1 MSDYGLY
8 HDDDN
13 TELGQARIL
22 VMGVGGGG
30 GNAVENMVQQGVS
43 GVTFV
48 CANTDRQALDTLTV
62 PNKFQLGAESNR
74 GLGAGANPEVGRAAA
89 EADEDEIRGILRE
102 YDMVFITAGMGG
114 GTGTGAAPV
123 IARIAKEMELLTVAV
138 VTTPFKFEG
147 GKRAKAAKN
156 GIEELSNYVN
166 SIITIPNEKLQ
177 SVYRNLT
184 MAEAFKK
191 ANDVLLYGVQG
202 LIQAI
207 RTAGD
212 INIDFND
219 VRTVMSAKGYA
230 MMGIGRASGDDRAR
244 QAAEKAIRSPLLDD
258 LRLENAQGLLINIT
272 AADLM
277 MNEPTEIADIVGGIT
292 DLDEGNIFYGIV
304 KDESMGD
311 DIQVTVIATG
321 LSMDEHPKVDAR
333 QVYAA
338 PTPSVQPIA
347 QHQQPTVS
355 PQPMTNTPTEG
366 RKYDVDQYLKNQHR

>member
-1 MSDYGLY
+1 MSDYGIY
-8 HDDDN
+8 HDDESA
-13 TELGQARIL
+13 TVGQARLL

-48 CANTDRQALDTLTV
+48 CANTDRQALDSLTV
-62 PNKFQLGAESNR
+62 PNKFQLGAQSTR

-89 EADEDEIRGILRE
+89 EADEDEIRGVLQE
-102 YDMVFITAGMGG
+102 YDMIFITAGMGG

-123 IARIAKEMELLTVAV
+123 IARIAKEMDKLVVAV

-147 GKRAKAAKN
+147 GKRAKAAKS
-156 GIEELSNYVN
+156 GIEQLSNYVD

-184 MAEAFKK
+184 MSEAFKK

-202 LIQAI
+202 LIQTI

-212 INIDFND
+212 INVDFND

-230 MMGIGRASGDDRAR
+230 MMGVGRASGDDRAR

-272 AADLM
+272 AAELM
-277 MNEPTEIADIVGGIT
+277 MSEPTEIADIVGGIT
-292 DLDEGNIFYGIV
+292 DLDEGNIFYGFV

-321 LSMDEHPKVDAR
+321 LSMEERPKVAPS
-333 QVYAA
+333 QVYATPKESVQLSA
-338 PTPSVQPIA
+338 QVQPMTQTTPSVA
-347 QHQQPTVS
+347 TD
-355 PQPMTNTPTEG
+355 G
-366 RKYDVDQYLKNQHR
+366 RKYDVDQYLKNQYK

>member
-1 MSDYGLY
+1 MSDYGIY
-8 HDDDN
+8 HDDESA
-13 TELGQARIL
+13 TVGQARLL

-48 CANTDRQALDTLTV
+48 CANTDRQALDSLTV
-62 PNKFQLGAESNR
+62 PNKFQLGAQSTR

-89 EADEDEIRGILRE
+89 EADEDEIRGVLQE
-102 YDMVFITAGMGG
+102 YDMIFITAGMGG

-123 IARIAKEMELLTVAV
+123 IARIAKEMDKLVVAV

-147 GKRAKAAKN
+147 GKRAKAAKS
-156 GIEELSNYVN
+156 GIEQLSNYVD

-184 MAEAFKK
+184 MSEAFKK

-202 LIQAI
+202 LIQTI

-212 INIDFND
+212 INVDFND

-230 MMGIGRASGDDRAR
+230 MMGVGRASGDDRAR
-244 QAAEKAIRSPLLDD
+244 QAAELIRSPLLDD
-258 LRLENAQGLLINIT
+258 LRSENAQGLLINIT
-272 AADLM
+272 AAELM
-277 MNEPTEIADIVGGIT
+277 MSEPTEIADIVGGIT
-292 DLDEGNIFYGIV
+292 DLDEGNIFYGFV

-321 LSMDEHPKVDAR
+321 LSMEERPKVAPS
-333 QVYAA
+333 QVYATPKESVQLSA
-338 PTPSVQPIA
+338 QVQPMTQTTPSVA
-347 QHQQPTVS
+347 TD
-355 PQPMTNTPTEG
+355 G
-366 RKYDVDQYLKNQHR
+366 RKYDVDQYLKNQYK